1 MKYDMDYILWR
12 FIYACANLFS
22 GMPRELT
29 DFLTEISAI
38 RQAADLWKKK
48 QVDISEEPF
57 FGAPFSRKLF
67 STIVLIWSL

>member
-38 RQAADLWKKK
+38 RQAADLEKKNRSTS
-48 QVDISEEPF
+48 QRNRFLEHPF
-57 FGAPFSRKLF
+57 QGSFLAPSF
-67 STIVLIWSL
+67 